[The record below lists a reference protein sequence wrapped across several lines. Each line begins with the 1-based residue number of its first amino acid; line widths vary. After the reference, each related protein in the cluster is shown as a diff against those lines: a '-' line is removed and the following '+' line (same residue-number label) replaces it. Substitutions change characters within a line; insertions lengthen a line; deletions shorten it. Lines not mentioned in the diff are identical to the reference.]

1 MTTGK
6 PLYARPS
13 QRQRTF
19 ARRMRKNLTEAEK
32 RLWWVL
38 RHRIELRGT
47 HFRRQV
53 AIGFY
58 IADFCCIGC
67 RLIIEADGGQHYT
80 DEAAQKDAARTAAL
94 ETYGFEVLRFTNT
107 MILTEID
114 IVVATIFAAL
124 VRRDPRLGMSDF

>member
-6 PLYARPS
+6 PPHASPS
-13 QRQRTF
+13 QRQQTL

-53 AIGFY
+53 VIGAY
-58 IADFCCIGC
+58 IVDFCCIGC
-67 RLIIEADGGQHYT
+67 RLIIEADGGQHYSDDAT
-80 DEAAQKDAARTAAL
+80 QRDAARTAVL
-94 ETYGFEVLRFTNT
+94 EAHGFDVLRFTNT

-114 IVVATIFAAL
+114 IVIATIFAAL
-124 VRRDPRLGMSDF
+124 VRRDPRLGMSEF